1 MTEYRIV
8 ELLGSSNRIKIQRKF
23 LWWWNDLR
31 YAVPGNPDGPGA
43 SRIYWFDSIPEAEDF
58 LHKKMSSRFKGMI
71 VRKTI
76 LA

>member
-8 ELLGSSNRIKIQRKF
+8 ELLAGSVKIQRKF
-23 LWWWNDLR
+23 LWMWFDQR
-31 YAVPGNPDGPGA
+31 YAVPAPGSGIGG
-43 SRIYWFDSIPEAEDF
+43 SRIYWFNSIPEAEDF
-58 LHKKMSSRFKGMI
+58 LYKKMSSGFKGMI